1 MGAAT
6 SGPVT
11 YLGGPGTR
19 PLPVKAPP
27 ITPPMMGPG
36 AILHKAP
43 APFPYYGPPF
53 GQFIPT
59 HAVPMPPP
67 TPAMPPFAHF
77 APVPSSM
84 QFWVQPGGLAGD
96 PFQGLMPHFMGPR
109 GPNMEEIVP
118 EGHGPQPPIPP
129 SPRERDPPDQL
140 PWREICRLHLHLS
153 RALGRPNAQLTPPPP
168 SSFSNELSYYLSVLH
183 ASTSQLGVAI
193 SDIQRA
199 MAEEGPT
206 ARQRANFTDTL
217 SSASRTFRALHR
229 ALRDAPPD
237 DSQPESTTAP
247 DEEGEEEELPMAH
260 DDEVGDEDYE
270 FSETDRGSPPRSRP
284 QEADRRQ
291 ARRREPWDLDELEK
305 DDEDAAFATAFDR
318 ELPSLSDVPAGN
330 LLCYA
335 YHRVVRRTGFD
346 SSPHHPHD
354 YPSHLLHSYIL
365 AVLNDMSQ
373 TLDGNDA
380 YRSMPDAANRYPHLR
395 WLMDLLH

>member
-1 MGAAT
+1 
-6 SGPVT
+6 
-11 YLGGPGTR
+11 
-19 PLPVKAPP
+19 
-27 ITPPMMGPG
+27 
-36 AILHKAP
+36 
-43 APFPYYGPPF
+43 
-53 GQFIPT
+53 
-59 HAVPMPPP
+59 
-67 TPAMPPFAHF
+67 
-77 APVPSSM
+77 
-84 QFWVQPGGLAGD
+84 
-96 PFQGLMPHFMGPR
+96 
-109 GPNMEEIVP
+109 
-118 EGHGPQPPIPP
+118 
-129 SPRERDPPDQL
+129 
-140 PWREICRLHLHLS
+140 
-153 RALGRPNAQLTPPPP
+153 
-168 SSFSNELSYYLSVLH
+168 
-183 ASTSQLGVAI
+183 
-193 SDIQRA
+193 

-305 DDEDAAFATAFDR
+305 DDEVAAFATAFDR
-318 ELPSLSDVPAGN
+318 ELPALSDVHAGN

-346 SSPHHPHD
+346 SSPHNPHD

-373 TLDGNDA
+373 TLDGNNA